1 MEFYIQLLVNGL
13 STGAVYGIIAV
24 GFALIYSVLK
34 FSNFS
39 HGGAMTVSA
48 YMALII
54 TRTMN
59 SSIWLTLLL
68 AAIAGGLINI
78 GVEFIGFRRLRR
90 SQKQVVIYFVSSVTI
105 GMLLENLIA
114 LTFSG
119 TFYSYPNFF
128 PNRFIYIG
136 KISLDV
142 ADLIMLVIAAISIGL
157 LVLVIY
163 RTRYGVCLRAL
174 SMDAK
179 TTSLMGVNV
188 NLVIMGTFFIAGVF
202 AAISGVFVG
211 IRTILSP
218 QVGSSY
224 AVKGFVV
231 SVIGGLGNLSGALF
245 AALLLGMTE
254 TLFIA
259 FIGSGLAPVGVFI
272 TMLIFLVFRPQGL
285 AGKFAVD
292 KA

>member
-1 MEFYIQLLVNGL
+1 MEFYIQVLVNGL
-13 STGAVYGIIAV
+13 STGAVYAIIAV
-24 GFALIYSVLK
+24 GFALIYNVLK

-39 HGGAMTVSA
+39 HGGAMVVSA

-54 TRTMN
+54 TRTLHTN
-59 SSIWLTLLL
+59 IWLTLLL
-68 AAIAGGLINI
+68 AAVAGGLLNI

-90 SQKQVVIYFVSSVTI
+90 SQKQVVIYFVSSITI
-105 GMLLENLIA
+105 GMLLENFIA

-128 PNRFIYIG
+128 PNRFINLG
-136 KISLDV
+136 TISFDV
-142 ADLIMLVIAAISIGL
+142 ADLVMFGIAAVSIGL
-157 LVLVIY
+157 LVLMIY

-179 TTSLMGVNV
+179 TTSLMGINV
-188 NLVIMGTFFIAGVF
+188 NFIIMGTFFTAGVF

-218 QVGSSY
+218 QMGSY
-224 AVKGFVV
+224 AIKGFVV
-231 SVIGGLGNLSGALF
+231 CVIGGLGNLSGALF
-245 AALLLGMTE
+245 AALLLGMME
-254 TLFIA
+254 TLFIT
-259 FIGSGLAPVGVFI
+259 FIGSGLAPVGVFL
-272 TMLIFLVFRPQGL
+272 TMLIFLALRPQGL
-285 AGKFAVD
+285 AGKFAAD